1 MAKISRLSKIDK
13 PCVYIYAGVALDA
26 RIPEVQPVFR
36 AATRSPADRTPKF
49 GTARFLVNSSASF
62 SSETV
67 AFRRRPPPPRGSSR
81 RSLHRSGLMFLNTS
95 PFDCFP
101 FVFVFP
107 AVFPASSSMAG
118 PLFFVSGH
126 PTASSGA
133 RTSRHR
139 RPACPRGRARCV
151 PGPAAFHALHSRRR
165 RRPVRARP
173 CRPCAGQPRCCPVA
187 CVAGCHPRGHVPPL
201 ACQVHLSSAL
211 SVRAMQQEIPRW
223 TCSVRE
229 QPKVEDDLIYD
240 FAILLLFPAV

>member
-49 GTARFLVNSSASF
+49 GTARFPANSSASF
-62 SSETV
+62 SRETV

-107 AVFPASSSMAG
+107 VVFPASSSMAG
-118 PLFFVSGH
+118 HVLRLLRP
-126 PTASSGA
+126 P
-133 RTSRHR
+133 R
-139 RPACPRGRARCV
+139 RPAPLLRARRASGRID
-151 PGPAAFHALHSRRR
+151 PRLPR
-165 RRPVRARP
+165 RRPSRAPAHSRAGPPPVPCSSASRRWLLLGRVP
-173 CRPCAGQPRCCPVA
+173 CRPQPPHSVLPAGPASAALCSRPGLVKLSTSSRQGCSRSPLRSHHVLLPVKK
-187 CVAGCHPRGHVPPL
+187 
-201 ACQVHLSSAL
+201 
-211 SVRAMQQEIPRW
+211 M
-223 TCSVRE
+223 T
-229 QPKVEDDLIYD
+229 
-240 FAILLLFPAV
+240 